1 MFSKFLNGA
10 KLYFSLGLILGIL
23 FSYGVYS
30 VVSMYTSY
38 KHKLELSNLEKV
50 LNTKC
55 SEDQKKSQGVS
66 NEYQKKLTSTN
77 AKLNDAL
84 RRLRNSERKTD
95 DRTSSGYNATSG
107 DGRLYYA
114 DPTGAVPSL
123 ERAAIATKQA
133 EQLIACQNFI
143 LEERR

>member
-1 MFSKFLNGA
+1 MFSKLLDNWRI
-10 KLYFSLGLILGIL
+10 YFGLGVALGLLV
-23 FSYGVYS
+23 SYGLYGLL
-30 VVSMYTSY
+30 SMYTEY
-38 KHKLELSNLEKV
+38 KHKQELVSLENT
-50 LNTKC
+50 LNAKC
-55 SEDQKKSQGVS
+55 TEDQKKAQGVS